1 MARRHGFA
9 DPRRGRVRHV
19 GIATD
24 QTKKDRAKAGL
35 HHGRNIVAN
44 QKSLPSRRKI
54 LQAASLLIGSA
65 ATTGL
70 GSRRATAAGYP
81 ERPIKI
87 IVPFAYSGPTDIMAR
102 ILTTPLGDAIG
113 GSIIVENKPGA
124 GGNIGIGAA
133 AHAEPDGYTLLVTSS
148 AYVVNPGLY
157 TSIPY
162 DPYKDFAPVAELGT
176 SPNVILVNPKLAV
189 NSVADLIAYAKAHPD
204 ELNYASPGVGTTP
217 QLSAELFKIIAGI
230 QMTHVPF
237 SGAGPAIQAILGG
250 TTQVAFAAL
259 PPAHPHIEAGAL
271 KALAVTG
278 EHRWFDLPDVPTM
291 IELGYKD
298 FISDTF
304 QGFLAPAKTPP
315 AVIDLLAKK
324 SIEILKRPAI
334 TKQLADNGFEVIANG
349 PDGMKRRIDDE
360 IPKWRDII
368 AKAGIKPV

>member
-1 MARRHGFA
+1 
-9 DPRRGRVRHV
+9 
-19 GIATD
+19 
-24 QTKKDRAKAGL
+24 
-35 HHGRNIVAN
+35 
-44 QKSLPSRRKI
+44 
-54 LQAASLLIGSA
+54 
-65 ATTGL
+65 
-70 GSRRATAAGYP
+70 
-81 ERPIKI
+81 
-87 IVPFAYSGPTDIMAR
+87 MAR

-162 DPYKDFAPVAELGT
+162 DPYKDFAPIAELGT

-189 NSVADLIAYAKAHPD
+189 NSIADLIAYAKSHPD

-217 QLSAELFKIIAGI
+217 QLSAELFKIIAGVQI
-230 QMTHVPF
+230 THVPF

-250 TTQVAFAAL
+250 TTQIAFAAL
-259 PPAHPHIEAGAL
+259 PPAHPHIESGAL

-278 EHRWFDLPDVPTM
+278 QRRWFDLPDVPTM

-304 QGFLAPAKTPP
+304 QGFLAPIKTAP
-315 AVIDLLAKK
+315 AVIDLLSKK

-349 PDGMKRRIDDE
+349 PDGMKKRIDDE
-360 IPKWRDII
+360 VPKWRDII

>member
-1 MARRHGFA
+1 MS
-9 DPRRGRVRHV
+9 DE
-19 GIATD
+19 
-24 QTKKDRAKAGL
+24 
-35 HHGRNIVAN
+35 
-44 QKSLPSRRKI
+44 KSPPSRREV
-54 LQAASLLIGSA
+54 LRAASLLVGSA
-65 ATTGL
+65 ATAGL
-70 GSRRATAAGYP
+70 ASTPARAAGYP
-81 ERPIKI
+81 ERSIKI

-102 ILTTPLGDAIG
+102 ILTSPLGDAIG

-162 DPYKDFAPVAELGT
+162 DPYKDFAPVAELGM

-189 NSVADLIAYAKAHPD
+189 NTVADLIAYAKAHPD

-217 QLSAELFKIIAGI
+217 QLSAELFKIVAGI

-271 KALAVTG
+271 RALAVTG

-291 IELGYKD
+291 TELGYKD

-304 QGFLAPAKTPP
+304 QGLLAPAKTAP

-349 PDGMKRRIDDE
+349 PDGMKKRIDDE
-360 IPKWRDII
+360 VPKWRDII

>member
-1 MARRHGFA
+1 M
-9 DPRRGRVRHV
+9 
-19 GIATD
+19 TD
-24 QTKKDRAKAGL
+24 
-35 HHGRNIVAN
+35 
-44 QKSLPSRRKI
+44 QKSLPSRRAVLRSTGLLMGSVATAGFGSSKAK
-54 LQAASLLIGSA
+54 AAS
-65 ATTGL
+65 
-70 GSRRATAAGYP
+70 YP

-113 GSIIVENKPGA
+113 GSVIVENKPGA

-162 DPYKDFAPVAELGT
+162 DPYKDFAPIAELAT

-189 NSVADLIAYAKAHPD
+189 NSIADLVAYAKAHPD

-217 QLSAELFKIIAGI
+217 QLSAELFKIVAGI

-259 PPAHPHIEAGAL
+259 PPAHPHIESGAL
-271 KALAVTG
+271 RALAVTA
-278 EHRWFDLPDVPTM
+278 EHRWFDLPNVPTM

-315 AVIDLLAKK
+315 AVIELLAKK
-324 SIEILKRPAI
+324 AIEILKRPAI

-349 PDGMKRRIDDE
+349 PEGMKRRIDDE
-360 IPKWRDII
+360 VPKWRDII